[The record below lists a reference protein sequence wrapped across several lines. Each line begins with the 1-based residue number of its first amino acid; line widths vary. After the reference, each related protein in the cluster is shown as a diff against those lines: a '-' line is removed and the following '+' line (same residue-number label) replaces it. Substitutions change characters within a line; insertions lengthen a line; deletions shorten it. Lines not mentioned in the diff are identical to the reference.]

1 MFSYQKSQF
10 GYILEGLGMV
20 NVGIFNCGH
29 LVYFIAVWYILWSFG
44 FSPFKQKSG
53 NHGSKRICHLITTRK
68 HLFLEKIKR
77 LNRND
82 INGCSLIRVLASF
95 TTTNH
100 STYCTVILKTFLL
113 E

>member
-1 MFSYQKSQF
+1 MLVYLIAAIW
-10 GYILEGLGMV
+10 YISLLF
-20 NVGIFNCGH
+20 GIFCGH
-29 LVYFIAVWYILWSFG
+29 LV

-95 TTTNH
+95 TTTNQC
-100 STYCTVILKTFLL
+100 TYWGQYCDFKDIFA
-113 E
+113 